1 MYKTSDAFKKALKT
15 KHPLVRPLVRFLDS
29 NTIFTGED
37 IDVSAGLVVTEY
49 ANTEEDLTIGA
60 APSSELEM
68 TVLNTKGLLNDFQ
81 YGECQV
87 LLGVRTFRNAWI
99 RGDVQCTAILNY
111 DTPNKVRID
120 GFLEAPYIK
129 VNGVAPSVQPS
140 AGIYSLIVENNTVY
154 GVYASGNIW
163 TALWDGQ
170 SLVETKDYTWADLE
184 ENTWLQLEARR
195 WSEYSPVTDLN
206 DFMHNKLRKWSGRGL
221 VFRNNRCWEFLPGF
235 VDEYEY
241 VPLGVFNIETPA
253 KRRGQKVEVSANDRM
268 LLFDAD
274 ATDWWA
280 SISFPIT
287 VTEILQKICARC
299 HVPLATTGSF
309 INSDREFTSSPFSA
323 DALTYRDLLKWIAE
337 GAASFARMN
346 RNGYLE
352 LSWFSN
358 QDKYIETYFNDFD
371 FAEYEVQR
379 ITGLQILNA
388 DNDLGTLIGSKGNV
402 YQIVDNPIFYSA
414 TPEQVQQLG
423 EPIYSRLKSFSQ
435 YAPTQVTTLGDWSVQ
450 AGDVVTVESKEIP
463 IFKQVITYAGSTRS
477 NYQSTG
483 NAQREPAPTASR
495 QLYRQNRNIHQ
506 LNVDIKGIESHSEN
520 TDGAVTDLRLFAE
533 GLTIKVT
540 NSNDN
545 TSAVLELKSGNVLLG
560 SQSIKLSGLVT
571 FTDLKTSG
579 KTTINGDNITTGYL
593 SADRIKGGTIDA
605 TTINV
610 TNLNANNITSGSFG
624 SDRIANGA
632 ITSTKYGI
640 RSIGS
645 DAIGTDAVI
654 NRHIQSGSI
663 YPSTC
668 NDTINGYFADVI
680 YTQKVYAGAATAQY
694 MRATYLYGDEFSIGS
709 YQEGA
714 LVGHTRVKLLDKD
727 QATQVVGV

>member
-29 NTIFTGED
+29 STIFTGED

-87 LLGVRTFRNAWI
+87 LLGVRTFRDAWI

-140 AGIYSLIVENNTVY
+140 AGIYSLIVENNTIY

-206 DFMHNKLRKWSGRGL
+206 NFMRNKVRKWAGRGL
-221 VFRNNRCWEFLPGF
+221 VFCNNKCWEFLPSF

-253 KRRGQKVEVSANDRM
+253 KRRGQKVEISANDRM

-287 VTEILQKICARC
+287 VAEILQKICARC

-352 LSWFSN
+352 LSWFTS
-358 QDKYIETYFNDFD
+358 QDKHIETYFNDFD
-371 FAEYEVQR
+371 FAEYEVQK

-414 TPEQVQQLG
+414 TSEQIRQLG
-423 EPIYSRLKSFSQ
+423 EPIYNRLESFNQ
-435 YAPTQVTTLGDWSVQ
+435 YAPTQVATLGDWSVQ
-450 AGDVVTVESKEIP
+450 AGDVVTVESRKIP
-463 IFKQVITYAGSTRS
+463 IFKQVITYAGSIRS

-483 NAQREPAPTASR
+483 SIQRDPAPTGSR

-506 LNVDIKGIESHSEN
+506 LNVGIKGIESHIEN
-520 TDGAVTDLRLFAE
+520 TDRAVTDLKLFAE

-545 TSAVLELKSGNVLLG
+545 TSAVLELKSGNILLG
-560 SQSIKLSGLVT
+560 SQNIKLTGLVT
-571 FTDLKTSG
+571 FTDLSTSG
-579 KTTINGDNITTGYL
+579 KTTIDGGNIVTGYM
-593 SADRIKGGTIDA
+593 SADRIRGGTIDA

-632 ITSTKYGI
+632 ITSTKYGR

-694 MRATYLYGDEFSIGS
+694 MRATYLYGDEFSIGN
-709 YQEGA
+709 YLGGT

-727 QATQVVGV
+727 KATQVVGV